1 MLEDQP
7 LDLSVRVGDYA
18 EFSRDE
24 NEHEQEQERKEP
36 IDDYGNA
43 AAALRLRGCFVA
55 ASSGEYANEREDRTC
70 SEDSD
75 DSCSDNNQKDGTT
88 RSRSRPP
95 GTKPYKKN
103 LMRRYLDTREVQ
115 PHDASEKE
123 QLGLASVKAEP
134 GSTGTT
140 TTTTGTRLLHG
151 ILSQHPQQHGLGVQN
166 GYGRHLAG
174 HAQIGQPPYTTATI
188 ASTSTPGSGSLPA
201 SPADSGVS
209 DVESSTSSGANED
222 ANLLLKTRLNPNTSL
237 QPSLASHHSHLSSA
251 ALGRSACHS
260 PGVYPSTAGFLPP
273 SYHPHQHHPSQYHPH
288 RGSSPHH
295 QHGNHAMGPAMGP
308 PHHHH
313 HHQTQS
319 LQHLHYRQ
327 PPTLSESYSSYV
339 NSMYASG
346 GQFATPCTPSP
357 PRGHGGVPTSVIQA
371 ATSSVS
377 DDLYLLELGFPPRS
391 KKNKLK
397 KPRQGDGAAVKRKS
411 REGST
416 TYLWEFLLKLLQD
429 REYCPRY
436 IKWTNRE
443 RGVFKLVDSKAVS
456 RLWGLHKNKPDMN
469 YETMGRALRYYYQRG
484 ILAKVDGQ
492 RLVYQFVDV
501 PKDIIEIDCTG
512 A

>member
-1 MLEDQP
+1 MIILKIQI
-7 LDLSVRVGDYA
+7 
-18 EFSRDE
+18 
-24 NEHEQEQERKEP
+24 K
-36 IDDYGNA
+36 II
-43 AAALRLRGCFVA
+43 
-55 ASSGEYANEREDRTC
+55 SSYF
-70 SEDSD
+70 
-75 DSCSDNNQKDGTT
+75 
-88 RSRSRPP
+88 
-95 GTKPYKKN
+95 
-103 LMRRYLDTREVQ
+103 M
-115 PHDASEKE
+115 
-123 QLGLASVKAEP
+123 
-134 GSTGTT
+134 
-140 TTTTGTRLLHG
+140 
-151 ILSQHPQQHGLGVQN
+151 I
-166 GYGRHLAG
+166 
-174 HAQIGQPPYTTATI
+174 I
-188 ASTSTPGSGSLPA
+188 
-201 SPADSGVS
+201 
-209 DVESSTSSGANED
+209 
-222 ANLLLKTRLNPNTSL
+222 LLLFT
-237 QPSLASHHSHLSSA
+237 
-251 ALGRSACHS
+251 
-260 PGVYPSTAGFLPP
+260 V
-273 SYHPHQHHPSQYHPH
+273 
-288 RGSSPHH
+288 
-295 QHGNHAMGPAMGP
+295 
-308 PHHHH
+308 
-313 HHQTQS
+313 
-319 LQHLHYRQ
+319 
-327 PPTLSESYSSYV
+327 SESYSSYV

-346 GQFATPCTPSP
+346 AQFATPCTPSP
-357 PRGHGGVPTSVIQA
+357 PRGPGGVPTSVIQA